1 MLCQHLEQRMERLSD
16 CREQKGTVVM
26 KERKIIWN
34 KTLIAAAAALALVV
48 GLGGGFG
55 WYQYTNTPMAA
66 VSLDVNPSI
75 QLEVNRKEKVL
86 VAEALNQDA
95 QVVLNGMDLKGT
107 DMDVAINAILGSM
120 LKNNFL
126 TADANTVLVSVNA
139 KDTAKAASLQEK
151 LTVEI
156 GQTLSANHFTGA
168 VMGQTVTNKGDVQ
181 TLAQQHGISEGKA
194 QLIQKLLGADSHYT
208 FESLAKLSVNELKLL
223 TERKDVQLADV
234 STSGQ
239 ASNSQYV
246 GRDTAA
252 NAALA
257 HAGATKEQ
265 IRGLEVEFD
274 CDDGRMLYE
283 VEFRLDGNEYNVDI
297 DAQTGKVLHMEREG
311 TDNSDQKENVST
323 TTQSYITSQQAI
335 SKALSHVG
343 LSKADVRDTDCE
355 LDRDGGAVHYDVE
368 FETNT
373 YEYKCEIDAVTGKVL
388 QVSRDRQD
396 DADNRYDDRDNY
408 DD

>member
-1 MLCQHLEQRMERLSD
+1 MERLSD

-26 KERKIIWN
+26 KERKTNWN
-34 KTLIAAAAALALVV
+34 RTLIAVAAALALVV
-48 GLGGGFG
+48 GLGSGFG

-66 VSLDVNPSI
+66 VSLDVNPCI

-95 QVVLNGMDLKGT
+95 QVVLNGMDLKGA
-107 DMDVAINAILGSM
+107 DMDVAIDAILGAM

-126 TADANTVLVSVNA
+126 TADANTVLVSVNT

-156 GQTLSANHFTGA
+156 GQALSANHFTGA
-168 VMGQTVTNKGDVQ
+168 VMGQTVADEGNVK

-194 QLIQKLLGADSHYT
+194 QLIQKLLGVGSHYT

-239 ASNSQYV
+239 ASNSQFV
-246 GRDTAA
+246 GKDAAA
-252 NAALA
+252 NAALVQ
-257 HAGATKEQ
+257 AGTTKEQ
-265 IRGLEVEFD
+265 VRGLEVEFD

-283 VEFRLDGNEYNVDI
+283 VEFHLNGSEYDLDI
-297 DAQTGKVLHMEREG
+297 DAQTGKVLHMDREG
-311 TDNSDQKENVST
+311 TDNGDRKENVST

-343 LSKADVRDTDCE
+343 LSKSDVRDTECE
-355 LDRDGGAVHYDVE
+355 LDKDNGAVHYDVE

-373 YEYKCEIDAVTGKVL
+373 YEYKCEIDAVTGTAI
-388 QVSRDRQD
+388 QVNRHRQD
-396 DADNRYDDRDNY
+396 DPDNRYDD
-408 DD
+408 